1 MNDLLASLLLICAAT
16 TFAAGLVVAQ
26 RALVASI
33 ARRFVRLSRVEQT
46 LLVVAVCV
54 MTVCAQKSGTNEVAG
69 AVGAISN
76 AEISEIWRRG
86 EEDNVLVERRS
97 GVSPLQQEEVNFL
110 ARSGQETASTLMGDD
125 YVRGFVLTQVG
136 TNEVFDF
143 SAPAD
148 ATVCADWRTFG
159 AAEDWIYLTLPV
171 PLVFGTNDVNRL
183 RVFSFGCADLF
194 ATNAEGRVVR
204 GNRLA
209 PLKTII
215 GIVPDANWGEMASQF
230 WHRQLDDGGLLLTW
244 QNVLLNRAAATPI
257 SFQAEISPNGRVVF
271 RYDLSRAGV
280 DVLTNVCVGVLRNGG
295 SWMTNALP
303 TNVTSLV
310 FRPLSDADA
319 PGVDRDGDGLTT
331 EEELFIYGT
340 DPGLADTSGDGIS
353 DGEVVARGLDPL
365 VRSATDA
372 DILARVAASAKLSA
386 VTKCVNM
393 V

>member
-97 GVSPLQQEEVNFL
+97 GVSPL
-110 ARSGQETASTLMGDD
+110 TDD
-125 YVRGFVLTQVG
+125 YVRGFVRTQVG

-159 AAEDWIYLTLPV
+159 AAEDWIYLTLPE

-194 ATNAEGRVVR
+194 ATNDVGRVVR
-204 GNRLA
+204 GNKLS
-209 PLKTII
+209 PLKTTL

-244 QNVLLNRAAATPI
+244 QNVLLNRAAATPV
-257 SFQAEISPNGRVVF
+257 SFQAEISPGGRVVF

-319 PGVDRDGDGLTT
+319 PGADRDGDGLTT
-331 EEELFIYGT
+331 EEELFVYGT

-365 VRSATDA
+365 ARQVSDA